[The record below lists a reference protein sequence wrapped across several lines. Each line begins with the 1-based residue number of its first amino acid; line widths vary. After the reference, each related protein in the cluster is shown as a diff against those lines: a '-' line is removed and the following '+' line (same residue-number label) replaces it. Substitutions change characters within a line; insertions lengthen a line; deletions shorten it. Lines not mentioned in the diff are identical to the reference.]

1 MSAPTTAPYKNGRL
15 TGTLFTFAQ
24 VGDILEMHV
33 HGTGDTHITFVISGE
48 IEAYGPER
56 VWSGVYGPGAVLSFS
71 AEQWHEFAATK
82 PNTKI
87 LNILK

>member
-1 MSAPTTAPYKNGRL
+1 MSAPTATPYRDGRL
-15 TGTLFTFAQ
+15 SGTLFTFAQ
-24 VGDILEMHV
+24 AGDILEMH
-33 HGTGDTHITFVISGE
+33 THTQADIHNTFVISGE

-56 VWSGVYGPGAVLSFS
+56 VWSGTYGPGAVLSFS
-71 AEQWHEFAATK
+71 AGQWHEFAATK

>member
-1 MSAPTTAPYKNGRL
+1 MNAPTATPYRDGRL
-15 TGTLFTFAQ
+15 SGTLYTFDQ
-24 VGDILEMHV
+24 GDVLPMHTHTQTDV
-33 HGTGDTHITFVISGE
+33 HNTFIISGE